1 LPLMYHLHTG
11 SSLRQSHVRR
21 EHPDWTICKIKCVH
35 FGITSRARL
44 EAMNNDCPILPSRG
58 WKTKIFFQP
67 IAGSARLNRLAVK
80 GETNV
85 ANPAHATSPC
95 PRSS

>member
-1 LPLMYHLHTG
+1 
-11 SSLRQSHVRR
+11 
-21 EHPDWTICKIKCVH
+21 
-35 FGITSRARL
+35 
-44 EAMNNDCPILPSRG
+44 MNNDCPILPSRG

-95 PRSS
+95 PRSSTQRRLMHSCGARGQPWC